1 MRRWHARLRLTA
13 GRCGAVDRHGHAR
26 RDIGVPRF
34 LDPPERERVI
44 SIGLLEADAPA
55 DEAPD
60 GAFDAVFRTPGAA
73 PGGSVSFAAAE
84 S

>member
-1 MRRWHARLRLTA
+1 
-13 GRCGAVDRHGHAR
+13 
-26 RDIGVPRF
+26 VPRF

-60 GAFDAVFRTPGAA
+60 GGV
-73 PGGSVSFAAAE
+73 
-84 S
+84 